1 MDDKQ
6 RKNHVELPP
15 DPVIEYYKQFLD
27 MTLIRESLKLT
38 VQQRVNNLIA
48 LQEFAEELRNAG
60 RRLRG
65 EE

>member
-1 MDDKQ
+1 MDESEPIRGQSVDGASSGGIDPMDDKQ

-38 VQQRVNNLIA
+38 VQQRL
-48 LQEFAEELRNAG
+48 
-60 RRLRG
+60 
-65 EE
+65 